1 MTTQPQVR
9 LHMRWMIRNDLPAVL
24 EIEQHQGEHGWTEE
38 TFRERLRTRNCLGM
52 VAEYQDRIVGF
63 VVYEL
68 HETCLHLLNIAV
80 LPTHRRIGV
89 GGQMVQKL
97 ISKLSSH
104 RRSKI
109 IHLTRESDLPA
120 QLFFRAQ
127 GFRATTVVRRGYE
140 DTWEDAYLMSRY
152 LHEDAQ

>member
-1 MTTQPQVR
+1 MTTQSQVR
-9 LHMRWMIRNDLPAVL
+9 LHMRWIIRDDLPAVL

-38 TFRERLRTRNCLGM
+38 TFRARLRQRNCIGM
-52 VAEYQDRIVGF
+52 VVEHQGRVVGF

-68 HETCLHLLNIAV
+68 HDTCLHLLNIAV
-80 LPTHRRIGV
+80 LPTHRRIGI

-97 ISKLSSH
+97 INKLSSH
-104 RRSKI
+104 RRNKI
-109 IHLTRESDLPA
+109 VHAVRESDLPA

-127 GFRATTVVRRGYE
+127 GFRATTVLRNGYE
-140 DTWEDAYLMSRY
+140 DSGEDAYLMSRY